1 MPKCS
6 LNRRA
11 SSPIVMPWR
20 IGIGYMPDERLEAGH
35 EHRPFDLRAADRVRP
50 VADDDLERRACAPPS
65 GSSPSCRCR
74 CRCACR
80 RPAGRSR
87 ARRGRAASRPSARA
101 SRCRASRPAR
111 GGPRR
116 ARAASRSCCPAR
128 RTGTRA
134 AGPKIAV
141 SRALGCASQPV
152 GDVAQAGVDRRRVA
166 DDPDAAAVEA
176 VRRQQTVAS
185 EQQRHFTI
193 IGGPALAS
201 DQRALIDYP
210 PLVVSPACFA
220 RAESRSSLKSD
231 SLPPCDRC
239 SRAADVQQPPGSGT

>member
-1 MPKCS
+1 MP
-6 LNRRA
+6 L
-11 SSPIVMPWR
+11 
-20 IGIGYMPDERLEAGH
+20 
-35 EHRPFDLRAADRVRP
+35 DLRAADRVRA
-50 VADDDLERRACAPPS
+50 VADDDLEALL
-65 GSSPSCRCR
+65 
-74 CRCACR
+74 
-80 RPAGRSR
+80 
-87 ARRGRAASRPSARA
+87 ARRLQAVRHRVDVGVDAHADVLEVDDEHVEVAQHLGRRLARLAVQRVDRHAADLVMGVPRLDHVVLHVGPEPVLGPEDSGEPCARV
-101 SRCRASRPAR
+101 RQ
-111 GGPRR
+111 
-116 ARAASRSCCPAR
+116 
-128 RTGTRA
+128 
-134 AGPKIAV
+134 
-141 SRALGCASQPV
+141 QPV
-152 GDVAQAGVDRRRVA
+152 GDVAQAGVHRGRVA
-166 DDPDAAAVEA
+166 DDPDPAAVEA